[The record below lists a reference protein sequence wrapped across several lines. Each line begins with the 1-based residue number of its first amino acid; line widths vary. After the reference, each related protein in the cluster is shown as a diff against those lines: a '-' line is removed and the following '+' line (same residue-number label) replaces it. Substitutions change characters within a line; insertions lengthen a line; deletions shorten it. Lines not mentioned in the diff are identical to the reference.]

1 MKLLNNK
8 RINWKFIT
16 IFVLISLAL
25 ILGLSTLAK
34 NAPLSN
40 LSSPSPTITTV
51 TTNAASS
58 PVGLVVKTTLPTASP
73 EVIQY
78 SNGSCHS
85 ANGEPDLNCTP
96 GAANPNVT
104 QANIQSTICVS
115 GYTTTIRPSTSYTN
129 KLKAEQ
135 IIEYGYA
142 DTNLSDYEE
151 DHFIPL
157 EVGGDPTNPK
167 NLWPE
172 YGGSP
177 NPKDT
182 IENLCHK
189 EVCNG
194 QINLAEAQREIV
206 TNWHTACGGNIT
218 ITPSVTIPVT
228 VTTSSPTNTNTQN
241 NGATA
246 LCKDGTHSYATSHQ
260 GACSHHGGVAQFY
273 K

>member
-1 MKLLNNK
+1 
-8 RINWKFIT
+8 
-16 IFVLISLAL
+16 VLA
-25 ILGLSTLAK
+25 
-34 NAPLSN
+34 
-40 LSSPSPTITTV
+40 
-51 TTNAASS
+51 
-58 PVGLVVKTTLPTASP
+58 VKTALPTVSP
-73 EVIQY
+73 EVVQY

-85 ANGEPDLNCTP
+85 VNGEPDPNCTP

-135 IIEYGYA
+135 ITEYGYT

-157 EVGGDPTNPK
+157 EVGGDPTSPK

-177 NPKDT
+177 NPKDS

-194 QINLAEAQREIV
+194 QISLVEAQREIV
-206 TNWHTACGGNIT
+206 TDWHTACGGNVT
-218 ITPSVTIPVT
+218 ITPSVTIPAI
-228 VTTSSPTNTNTQN
+228 VTTPPPTSTNTQIN
-241 NGATA
+241 R
-246 LCKDGTHSYATSHQ
+246 
-260 GACSHHGGVAQFY
+260 FY
-273 K
+273 